1 MDELQKGVWSELF
14 QSQVPTVG
22 SVRRNLQRSY
32 VERMAY
38 LLQGSSEENR
48 GGRTPEVRPELSDV
62 QAVVKGKL
70 QQLSGDLKKAVKK
83 TSDPLTRYH
92 LQDCM
97 DRIHLALD
105 QD

>member
-1 MDELQKGVWSELF
+1 
-14 QSQVPTVG
+14 
-22 SVRRNLQRSY
+22 
-32 VERMAY
+32 MAY
-38 LLQGSSEENR
+38 LLQGTSEESR
-48 GGRTPEVRPELSDV
+48 GGRRPEIRPELSDV

-92 LQDCM
+92 LQDCL
-97 DRIHLALD
+97 DRIHLALN